1 MGTGGVPSGR
11 DPPVRAETVHETEHT
26 RVTRLFVAGRTVI
39 RKEPLGPD
47 APRRVQHESAMLA
60 RLRGVAGVAQ
70 LVEAPRHPGSIMMAD
85 AGGTSLAGLV
95 RPPAVGDLIGFAVRL
110 AQAVAGMHRRG
121 VMHRDITPANIVI
134 SRDGAPSLV
143 DFALA
148 SSLAELRPEFTHH
161 TEIVGTLAY
170 LAPEQT
176 GRTARSV
183 DQRADL
189 YALGATLYEL
199 ATGNPPFG
207 FGDPLRLTHDHL
219 ARVPVPPAQVNPAV
233 PGPLSEIVMHL
244 LEKEPDNRYQTADG
258 VVHDLQR
265 VRDTDPH
272 AAAALRVGECDVP
285 LRLLPPSRLVGRDD
299 EMAVLRAAFED
310 AMTGRCRGV
319 LVGGAPGVGK
329 TALVDELRPVVTGR
343 DGWFVAGKFD
353 QYRRD
358 LEFNASHQAFRAL
371 GRLLL
376 AEPEDELAKVRGSML
391 AALGSNAGLLTAVLP
406 EFAAL
411 LGVPPDAGDPLTAQV
426 RMQRAAAQ
434 VLCAVASRARPVVV
448 FVDDLQW
455 AGRTTLGFID
465 LLLSEEPVDGLLLVG
480 AYREDDVDA
489 AHPLATPLS
498 RWRDQPGVRHLR
510 LVNLPGPD
518 LVTMVAEMLHVD
530 PARAAGLAQTIGPY
544 TSGNPHETVELL
556 NALRRDGVMTV
567 TADGWRWDQAVVRRR
582 LRRSDVA
589 GLLQAGFEAMPAG
602 SRQLVET
609 MACLGGRAQ
618 LSLLQTATGT
628 DTVEQWLEPALDEGL
643 LVVEAGAH
651 RAVRFRHD
659 QTRAVVLRAMGPQ
672 RRRTLQLSVA
682 RRLAGVPELFAAAAE
697 QYLPV
702 IDAVDD
708 PQERHRV
715 VGLLRRAAGQAAL
728 TGDHA
733 LVDAVLTAALRL
745 IGPDETTTLVE
756 VHTARHAALYGLG
769 RLDDADEEYRT
780 IERLCDSVID
790 RADATGVQ
798 VSSLTHRSRFAEAT
812 RLGVESLR
820 ALGVTVPTADRL
832 PAALDCQF
840 AYLHCWLDRP
850 DSSDDLTRPEIT
862 DPALLATAHLLNA
875 VIAAAYFAADYA
887 THSWLGLDALRIWV
901 EHGPDPTLIG
911 PASVA
916 CTAAVL
922 RGDFSAAYRAGRRLV
937 AQGEARG
944 YEPGTSQARC
954 LLAGH
959 SHWFEPAEDG
969 VRACQYAREGL
980 IAGGDLANAGYTYYQ
995 TVSGLVDCAPTLD
1008 ALVAEVDAG
1017 LAFVRRTGNEQTGRL
1032 LDSYRWLVRVLRGE
1046 SLDTAG
1052 DAYPIDTPTPLPA
1065 HLTHA
1070 TAAAI
1075 FDDPAGLTRH
1085 TAAAMSL
1092 LLSTVGPYPTDAAYL
1107 LRGLAL
1113 TRQIRDSRN
1122 GERDA
1127 LLSELDD
1134 VTQWLAAR
1142 TADAPMNFLHL
1153 LRLVEAERAW
1163 AIGDLRNAALGFD
1176 AALRAVAQRQRP
1188 WHRALITERAA
1199 RFHLAHGFEHA
1210 GYNLLAEARREYLVW
1225 GATAKVDQ
1233 LDRAYPTL
1241 RPQPDLAAGQSVTAR
1256 QSAAQPGDALH
1267 QRAAVT
1273 TGTLDLLGILSAS
1286 QALSSETSIERLH
1299 SRVADVLGAMT
1310 GATDVFLLLWS
1321 DDRQDW
1327 LLPAPGGDIVPVSGT
1342 SHEDE
1347 VPMSVVR
1354 YAQRTREPLVVG
1366 DATRDDRFARDP
1378 YFTNVTCCSLLAVPI
1393 LSRGALQAVL
1403 LLENRLI
1410 RGAFTTGRLEAV
1422 QLIAGQLAVSLDNAQ
1437 LYADFRRIADEQA
1450 ALRRVATL
1458 VARGA
1463 GPDLVFAT
1471 VADELGALFGADGT
1485 AIVRFEPDGDATL
1498 MGGYGFEPTQLG
1510 TRGKPEPGL
1519 SMASVRATGRAA
1531 RRDVDEPVSSILLEV
1546 SHVGLRSMVASP
1558 IEVEGRVW
1566 GAMGVG
1572 SRRERLPE
1580 DTEQRLADFTE
1591 LVATA
1596 IANTESRAELTT
1608 SRARIIA
1615 TADQTR
1621 RRIERDLHDG
1631 AQQRLVALALQ
1642 LRAAQEALPPE
1653 LDASRAELDRA
1664 VAEATGTLDELREI
1678 ARGIHPAI
1686 LTEGGLGPAL
1696 RTLARRSPIPVDLDM
1711 HPVGRL
1717 PEQVEVS
1724 AYYVVAEALTNVAKH
1739 AHASAATITVEAD
1752 TADAVL
1758 RVAVRDDGVGGAD
1771 FARGTGLVGLKD
1783 RVEALGGRLALNSSR
1798 GAGTSVRVEFPR
1810 TAASPAA
1817 EDPATII
1824 RKG

>member
-1 MGTGGVPSGR
+1 
-11 DPPVRAETVHETEHT
+11 VHESEHT

-39 RKEPLGPD
+39 RKDPLGPD
-47 APRRVQHESAMLA
+47 AQRRVQHESAMLE
-60 RLRGVAGVAQ
+60 RLCGVAGIAQ
-70 LVEAPRHPGSIMMAD
+70 LVEAPRHPGSIMMSD
-85 AGGTSLAGLV
+85 AGDTSLAGPAG
-95 RPPAVGDLIGFAVRL
+95 PPAVGDLIGLAVEL

-199 ATGNPPFG
+199 ATGDPPFG
-207 FGDPLRLTHDHL
+207 SGDPLRLTHDHL
-219 ARVPVPPAQVNPAV
+219 ARVPVPPAQVNRAV

-258 VVHDLQR
+258 VVHDLKR
-265 VRDTDPH
+265 VRDADPR
-272 AAAALRVGECDVP
+272 AVAPLRVGECDVP

-299 EMAVLRAAFED
+299 EMTVLGAAFED
-310 AMTGRCRGV
+310 ALAGRCRGV
-319 LVGGAPGVGK
+319 LIGGAPGVGK

-376 AEPEDELAKVRGSML
+376 AEPEDELAEVRGLML
-391 AALGSNAGLLTAVLP
+391 AALGPNAGLLTAVVP

-426 RMQRAAAQ
+426 RMQRAAAEA
-434 VLCAVASRARPVVV
+434 LRAVASRARPVVV

-455 AGRTTLGFID
+455 AGRTTLGFVD

-498 RWRDQPGVRHLR
+498 RWRGQPGVRHLR

-530 PARAAGLAQTIGPY
+530 PARAAGLADTISQY

-567 TADGWRWDQAVVRRR
+567 TAHGWRWDEAEVRRR

-589 GLLQAGFEAMPAG
+589 GLLEAGLEAMPAR

-609 MACLGGRAQ
+609 MACLGGRAE
-618 LSLLQTATGT
+618 LSMLQTATAE

-643 LVVEAGAH
+643 LVVEAGVH

-659 QTRAVVLRAMGPQ
+659 QTRAVVLHAMDPQ

-682 RRLAGVPELFAAAAE
+682 RRLAGMPELFAAAAE

-702 IDAVDD
+702 IDAIDD

-745 IGPDETTTLVE
+745 ICQDESATLVE

-769 RLDDADEEYRT
+769 RLNDADEEYRT
-780 IERLCDSVID
+780 IERLCDSVMD

-832 PAALDCQF
+832 PAELDRQF
-840 AYLHCWLDRP
+840 AYLHCWLDHP
-850 DSSDDLTRPEIT
+850 DSTDDLARPEIT

-887 THSWLGLDALRIWV
+887 THSWLGLEALRIWV

-937 AQGEARG
+937 PQGEARG

-969 VRACQYAREGL
+969 VRACQRAREGL

-1008 ALVAEVDAG
+1008 TFVAEVDAG

-1070 TAAAI
+1070 TAAAV

-1092 LLSTVGPYPTDAAYL
+1092 LRNTVGPYPADAAYL

-1113 TRQIRDSRN
+1113 TRRIRDSRN

-1134 VTQWLAAR
+1134 VTGWLAAR

-1163 AIGDLRNAALGFD
+1163 AVGDLRTAALGFD
-1176 AALRAVAQRQRP
+1176 AALRAVAQHQRP
-1188 WHRALITERAA
+1188 WHQALITEHAA
-1199 RFHLAHGFEHA
+1199 RFHLANGFEHA
-1210 GYNLLAEARREYLVW
+1210 GYNLLVEARREYLAW

-1241 RPQPDLAAGQSVTAR
+1241 RPQPDRAAG

-1327 LLPAPGGDIVPVSGT
+1327 LLPTPGGDGGIVRVSGT
-1342 SHEDE
+1342 SHGYA

-1378 YFTNVTCCSLLAVPI
+1378 YFTDVTCCSLLAVPI
-1393 LSRGALQAVL
+1393 LSRGTLQAVL

-1437 LYADFRRIADEQA
+1437 LYAEFRRIADEQA

-1471 VADELGALFGADGT
+1471 VADEVGALFGADGT

-1498 MGGYGFEPTQLG
+1498 MGGYGFEHDQLG
-1510 TRGKPEPGL
+1510 TRGKPDPRL
-1519 SMASVRATGRAA
+1519 AMASVQATGRAA
-1531 RRDVDEPVSSILLEV
+1531 RRDVDEPVSAILFEAT
-1546 SHVGLRSMVASP
+1546 HVGLRSMVASP

-1572 SRRERLPE
+1572 SRHRRLPE
-1580 DTEQRLADFTE
+1580 DTGQRLADFTE

-1596 IANTESRAELTT
+1596 IANTESRAELTA

-1631 AQQRLVALALQ
+1631 AQQRLVALALH
-1642 LRAAQEALPPE
+1642 LRAAQAALPPE
-1653 LDASRAELDRA
+1653 LGVSRAQLDRA
-1664 VAEATGTLDELREI
+1664 VAEVTGALDELREI

-1711 HPVGRL
+1711 DPVGRL

-1724 AYYVVAEALTNVAKH
+1724 AYYVVAEALTNMTKH

-1752 TADAVL
+1752 IADAVL
-1758 RVAVRDDGVGGAD
+1758 RVTVRDDGVGGAD

-1783 RVEALGGRLALNSSR
+1783 RVEALGGRLWLNSSR
-1798 GAGTSVRVEFPR
+1798 GAGTSLRVEFPH
-1810 TAASPAA
+1810 TAAAPAA
-1817 EDPATII
+1817 QDPATIT
-1824 RKG
+1824 RRG